1 LKENLVEITAEISEV
16 EGGEVGE
23 PLEEA
28 TKDWIRKGTRESEA
42 TLIGGCDLLFTKCER
57 DSDTVGDGEQHF
69 GNKGERLQIAV
80 AVISVEESDDTL
92 PTLPTLLW

>member
-1 LKENLVEITAEISEV
+1 LKEKVVEITAEISEV

-28 TKDWIRKGTRESEA
+28 AKDWIREA
-42 TLIGGCDLLFTKCER
+42 INAIRGCDLLFTKCER

>member
-1 LKENLVEITAEISEV
+1 LKENPIEITVEIREV

-28 TKDWIRKGTRESEA
+28 TKDGIREAITR
-42 TLIGGCDLLFTKCER
+42 GCDLLFTECER

-69 GNKGERLQIAV
+69 ANKGERLQIAV
-80 AVISVEESDDTL
+80 AVVSVEESDDTL
-92 PTLPTLLW
+92 PTLPTFLW

>member
-16 EGGEVGE
+16 EGSEVGE

-42 TLIGGCDLLFTKCER
+42 TLIGGCDLLFTECER
-57 DSDTVGDGEQHF
+57 DSDTVDDGEELF
-69 GNKGERLQIAV
+69 ANKGERLQIAIIV
-80 AVISVEESDDTL
+80 SVEESDDTL
-92 PTLPTLLW
+92 PTFWW